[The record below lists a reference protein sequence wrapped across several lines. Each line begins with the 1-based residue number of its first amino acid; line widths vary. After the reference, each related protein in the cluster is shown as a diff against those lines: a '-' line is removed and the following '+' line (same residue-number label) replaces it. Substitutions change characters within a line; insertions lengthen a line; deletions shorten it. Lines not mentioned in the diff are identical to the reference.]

1 MSNGKNPLIS
11 VVLRTYNQPKRIL
24 SDCIESVFSQTY
36 SNWELIIADDSNSQ
50 ESIDLINEYVNKDKR
65 VILNKKSER
74 RGYVGSMNDALKV
87 SKGEFI
93 AILDSDDAAVPERFQ
108 LQLDYFERHPQ
119 CDILGGA
126 MNIIDKDSNV
136 TSTRY
141 YPEGGF
147 ELLAWMALRDPVGHP
162 TVMFKRKILD
172 AGFLYDMDFNKGCE
186 DTAFW
191 FRLRNNGYKIRN
203 IQTPL
208 VSYRIMVDM
217 ATKRGRD
224 NNLNYLAR
232 KKNFSW
238 KYFIFDIVS
247 LAAIKTRMALPKS
260 VISWLYRKEN
270 KQKY

>member
-1 MSNGKNPLIS
+1 
-11 VVLRTYNQPKRIL
+11 
-24 SDCIESVFSQTY
+24 
-36 SNWELIIADDSNSQ
+36 
-50 ESIDLINEYVNKDKR
+50 
-65 VILNKKSER
+65 
-74 RGYVGSMNDALKV
+74 
-87 SKGEFI
+87 
-93 AILDSDDAAVPERFQ
+93 
-108 LQLDYFERHPQ
+108 
-119 CDILGGA
+119 
-126 MNIIDKDSNV
+126 
-136 TSTRY
+136 
-141 YPEGGF
+141 
-147 ELLAWMALRDPVGHP
+147 MALRDPVGHP

-172 AGFLYDMDFNKGCE
+172 DGFLYDMDFNKGCE

-224 NNLNYLAR
+224 NDLNYLAR

-238 KYFIFDIVS
+238 KYCIFDVVS
-247 LAAIKTRMALPKS
+247 LAAIKMRMALPKS